1 MSPELEFLVSSVL
14 FGLAQII
21 ISSHSAS
28 FRRGYRWTASSREQ
42 NVPPLTG
49 MAGRIER
56 ATRNYL
62 ETFPFF
68 AAAVLLVLVLDLHNW
83 MTLYGAA
90 LYFFGRILYFILYVW
105 GATLMRS
112 LVWNV
117 PTLGIVLILAGYGCA
132 NGFQHRR
139 HTQVLRIRVVQYRSQ
154 CKAGAKTVGARLSN
168 SIAIAQRFIAIYVL
182 RRSILR
188 HG

>member
-28 FRRGYRWTASSREQ
+28 FQRGYRWTASSREQ

-49 MAGRIER
+49 MAARIER

-68 AAAVLLVLVLDLHNW
+68 ATAVLLVLVLDLHNW

-90 LYFFGRILYFILYVW
+90 LYFFGRILYFILYAW

-117 PTLGIVLILAGYGCA
+117 PTLGIVLILAGLW
-132 NGFQHRR
+132 
-139 HTQVLRIRVVQYRSQ
+139 LR
-154 CKAGAKTVGARLSN
+154 
-168 SIAIAQRFIAIYVL
+168 
-182 RRSILR
+182 
-188 HG
+188 

>member
-1 MSPELEFLVSSVL
+1 MSPELEFLASSVL

-28 FRRGYRWTASSREQ
+28 FQRGYKWTASSREQ
-42 NVPPLTG
+42 SVPPLTG

-90 LYFFGRILYFILYVW
+90 LYFFGRILYFILYAW

-117 PTLGIVLILAGYGCA
+117 PTLGIVLILAGLW
-132 NGFQHRR
+132 
-139 HTQVLRIRVVQYRSQ
+139 LR
-154 CKAGAKTVGARLSN
+154 
-168 SIAIAQRFIAIYVL
+168 
-182 RRSILR
+182 
-188 HG
+188 